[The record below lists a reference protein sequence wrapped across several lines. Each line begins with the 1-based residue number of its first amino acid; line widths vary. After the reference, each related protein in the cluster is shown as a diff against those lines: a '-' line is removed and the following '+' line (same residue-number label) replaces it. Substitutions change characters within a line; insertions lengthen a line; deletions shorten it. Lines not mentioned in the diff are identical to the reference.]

1 MEKTVNKVL
10 KVIGLILA
18 SVNVLVFYS
27 MRPCWS
33 GISKT
38 LGYEKSQSA
47 LILNF
52 PPLLFG
58 LLCLLLVVN
67 IVLFLTLKKKKV
79 WNYIL
84 LALHVIFF
92 AAIIVVYVM
101 GAKDYARFIF
111 ALMAKTMGVIAIVAA
126 LIYLIFVYPKSKLK
140 DSKVFRGVMLGAIL
154 ALFLVYFFNIRINA
168 ITYEP
173 VVYAVEDEYQIV
185 FSSRVESQG
194 FVEIGGVKY
203 YDTYAGS
210 QRSTERVHKVSVPM
224 EALDQAGE
232 YTVTVQRYIYRGPFG
247 AIRGKEISQSY
258 HFTAVDAS
266 DGLTYYALS
275 DIHMDIEGAKNAA
288 QMTPDFELLVLNGDI
303 ISDVE
308 TYADANFVNKVAFE
322 LTHGEKPV
330 VYARGNHEVKGAY
343 ADQLYKFVGS
353 INQKFYYHFYLDGI
367 YGLVLDLGEDHDE
380 GWWEYYGSDDFT
392 TYRNEQIEFLKQ
404 EAESRNFENYDYR
417 LVVCHIPLTYINT
430 RHNHV
435 DCKTAMIE
443 ELNKMDIDMLLVG
456 HQHELYIFE
465 PGLVPP
471 EETPMQW
478 NEAYGGGTHKG
489 YLLDFNF
496 PSLMCSKHGYDQ
508 THDIEETN
516 KMVGLTVRVDLEN
529 REELCYYNNVKLE
542 KIPVVNPFWSKTYG
556 EEITIDLTT
565 KEFR

>member
-58 LLCLLLVVN
+58 LLCLLLVVD

-111 ALMAKTMGVIAIVAA
+111 ALMAKTMGVIAIAAA
-126 LIYLIFVYPKSKLK
+126 LIYLIFIYPNSKLK
-140 DSKVFRGVMLGAIL
+140 DSKAFKGVMLGAIL

-247 AIRGKEISQSY
+247 AIQGKEISQSY
-258 HFTAVDAS
+258 RFTPVDAD

-353 INQKFYYHFYLDGI
+353 VNQKFYYHFYLDGI

-392 TYRNEQIEFLKQ
+392 AYRNEQIEFLKQ

-508 THDIEETN
+508 THDIEKTN
-516 KMVGLTVRVDLEN
+516 KMVGLTVRVDLKN

-542 KIPVVNPFWSKTYG
+542 KIPVENPFWSKTYG
-556 EEITIDLTT
+556 EEITIDFTT